1 MAAPH
6 RPGERTFVTDVMA
19 ETGVMGEIGV
29 MGETGV
35 IDRTKPGTYG
45 DEGWAS
51 AVFTDDE
58 LTALALAADPDAP
71 LAADAIALPLYPD
84 EPFGA
89 LPAWYMPPAM
99 ARVTGGW
106 RRVAVFAI
114 IAGFLVIDAFGLCI
128 TYGQLVAA

>member
-1 MAAPH
+1 M
-6 RPGERTFVTDVMA
+6 TDL
-19 ETGVMGEIGV
+19 
-29 MGETGV
+29 MGETDVTGW
-35 IDRTKPGTYG
+35 TELGAFG
-45 DEGWAS
+45 DPGWAG
-51 AVFTDDE
+51 AGFTDDE

-71 LAADAIALPLYPD
+71 LAADAVALPLYPD

-99 ARVTGGW
+99 ARVAGGW

>member
-1 MAAPH
+1 
-6 RPGERTFVTDVMA
+6 VTDV
-19 ETGVMGEIGV
+19 TGG
-29 MGETGV
+29 TGV
-35 IDRTKPGTYG
+35 INEAGTIYEGGLG
-45 DEGWAS
+45 DEGGLMEI
-51 AVFTDDE
+51 TDDE

-71 LAADAIALPLYPD
+71 LGDDAVALPLYPD

-99 ARVTGGW
+99 ARVAGGW
-106 RRVAVFAI
+106 KRVAVFAI

>member
-1 MAAPH
+1 M
-6 RPGERTFVTDVMA
+6 GVMGVTDVL
-19 ETGVMGEIGV
+19 
-29 MGETGV
+29 
-35 IDRTKPGTYG
+35 
-45 DEGWAS
+45 DEGD
-51 AVFTDDE
+51 VMDEGDLMGITDEE

-71 LAADAIALPLYPD
+71 LGDDALALPLYPD

-99 ARVTGGW
+99 ARVSGGW
-106 RRVAVFAI
+106 KRWAIFAI

>member
-1 MAAPH
+1 
-6 RPGERTFVTDVMA
+6 VTDVM
-19 ETGVMGEIGV
+19 GVMGVTDVLDKGDV
-29 MGETGV
+29 MGIT
-35 IDRTKPGTYG
+35 
-45 DEGWAS
+45 DE
-51 AVFTDDE
+51 E

-71 LAADAIALPLYPD
+71 LGDDALALPLYPD

-99 ARVTGGW
+99 ARVSGGW
-106 RRVAVFAI
+106 KRWAIFAI

>member
-1 MAAPH
+1 LVTH
-6 RPGERTFVTDVMA
+6 ETGGTGVLDPGVTDP
-19 ETGVMGEIGV
+19 GV
-29 MGETGV
+29 T
-35 IDRTKPGTYG
+35 DLT
-45 DEGWAS
+45 DE
-51 AVFTDDE
+51 E

-71 LAADAIALPLYPD
+71 LGEDAVALPLYPD

-99 ARVTGGW
+99 ARVAGGW
-106 RRVAVFAI
+106 RRVAIFAI

>member
-1 MAAPH
+1 LFVLGSTLGEAAPTA
-6 RPGERTFVTDVMA
+6 RAKGLFVTDVMG
-19 ETGVMGEIGV
+19 ETDVMGV
-29 MGETGV
+29 TDLMGETGV
-35 IDRTKPGTYG
+35 MCI
-45 DEGWAS
+45 
-51 AVFTDDE
+51 TDDE

-71 LAADAIALPLYPD
+71 LGEDAVALPLYPD

-99 ARVTGGW
+99 ARVAGGW
-106 RRVAVFAI
+106 RRVAIFAI

>member
-1 MAAPH
+1 MSGPSILDGAATMDGAAMATRA
-6 RPGERTFVTDVMA
+6 GMMDGAGITD
-19 ETGVMGEIGV
+19 E
-29 MGETGV
+29 
-35 IDRTKPGTYG
+35 
-45 DEGWAS
+45 
-51 AVFTDDE
+51 E

-71 LAADAIALPLYPD
+71 LGEDAVPLPLYPD

-106 RRVAVFAI
+106 RRVAIFAI

-128 TYGQLVAA
+128 TYGQLVVA